1 MIKQESPSSNSS
13 DNNSPDSNPTL
24 PGSPEAPTDTSDHS
38 TPAGAPAGA
47 PANAPAGT
55 PPETIELRACWEDQV
70 GRLINRKMLHGLGPK
85 SVISILEK
93 VTFYLKKLR
102 WIAGLPPQK
111 KGRLRESIKKDYLKN
126 ITTYSA
132 WGRPDQCN
140 QLLCG
145 LNPKWTC
152 SQRHLPLH
160 RAPIQPETPPHREEE
175 IAVQKTSAH
184 SLFTQIS
191 TTGFGLG
198 STNPETKLDL
208 FHGTYQSS
216 LTTRQGV
223 FRHLCYIY
231 NCKPEDKGF
240 HWEERD
246 TGWGKQTFAIGRT
259 QRDWLN
265 NRDMVPRL
273 HPISPS
279 SPFYSLC
286 LQEAHKSSLGLN
298 PELAKLYLA
307 SLNVYL
313 PGANKQLKDFAAACT
328 ACNIRKAREG
338 RADTLTKSNHAG
350 PSGLITTLGT
360 ISQGMSVMQVDLT
373 GPLVY
378 KTHDYNDLKLWFLVC
393 VSSHWGQVKILPVK
407 SKTTADVTLALKTL
421 ALQTSTKFELLFS
434 DFGGE
439 FEPLQSSYS
448 PMQTNHTSEPVA
460 EKWFDGFKKEQAQ
473 LELAG
478 LGIFVRMG
486 GKRHEQMG
494 KVEGKIN
501 QIKRVLR
508 SLHLFS
514 PCAEPCDLFEIHY
527 LLALCE
533 HILHSRPI
541 LVSGNQIYS
550 ISTLRALTMEAGTMV
565 GDDDGLFVRGTA
577 AETKQKLDASCLR
590 MKSFKSMVTTAML
603 ANSLDT
609 LLDTVH
615 RRERV
620 KHGLP
625 VDQLSPGDVVFDSIG
640 FRETASICGN
650 ICRVLQMGASGN
662 HCLLSKAKIH
672 SVSREQVYPQ
682 VVISRPSNYLH
693 FICKGN
699 NDNVLIGENINFDIC
714 EYLPGHKEAPNAHLW
729 TLPPPSASGDPA
741 DPANPTP
748 MTTDINHTS
757 LQPAPAPAPRLRE
770 VADIHTFTKR
780 GRAVRKPKFFG
791 V

>member
-1 MIKQESPSSNSS
+1 M
-13 DNNSPDSNPTL
+13 
-24 PGSPEAPTDTSDHS
+24 
-38 TPAGAPAGA
+38 
-47 PANAPAGT
+47 
-55 PPETIELRACWEDQV
+55 
-70 GRLINRKMLHGLGPK
+70 
-85 SVISILEK
+85 
-93 VTFYLKKLR
+93 
-102 WIAGLPPQK
+102 
-111 KGRLRESIKKDYLKN
+111 
-126 ITTYSA
+126 
-132 WGRPDQCN
+132 
-140 QLLCG
+140 
-145 LNPKWTC
+145 
-152 SQRHLPLH
+152 
-160 RAPIQPETPPHREEE
+160 
-175 IAVQKTSAH
+175 
-184 SLFTQIS
+184 
-191 TTGFGLG
+191 
-198 STNPETKLDL
+198 
-208 FHGTYQSS
+208 
-216 LTTRQGV
+216 
-223 FRHLCYIY
+223 
-231 NCKPEDKGF
+231 
-240 HWEERD
+240 
-246 TGWGKQTFAIGRT
+246 
-259 QRDWLN
+259 
-265 NRDMVPRL
+265 
-273 HPISPS
+273 
-279 SPFYSLC
+279 
-286 LQEAHKSSLGLN
+286 
-298 PELAKLYLA
+298 
-307 SLNVYL
+307 
-313 PGANKQLKDFAAACT
+313 
-328 ACNIRKAREG
+328 
-338 RADTLTKSNHAG
+338 TKSNHAG

-373 GPLVY
+373 GPLIY

-590 MKSFKSMVTTAML
+590 MKNFKTMVTTAML

-609 LLDTVH
+609 MLDTVH

-625 VDQLSPGDVVFDSIG
+625 VDQLSPGDVVFDSVG

-662 HCLLSKAKIH
+662 HCLLGKA
-672 SVSREQVYPQ
+672 
-682 VVISRPSNYLH
+682 N
-693 FICKGN
+693 
-699 NDNVLIGENINFDIC
+699 
-714 EYLPGHKEAPNAHLW
+714 
-729 TLPPPSASGDPA
+729 
-741 DPANPTP
+741 
-748 MTTDINHTS
+748 M
-757 LQPAPAPAPRLRE
+757 
-770 VADIHTFTKR
+770 
-780 GRAVRKPKFFG
+780 
-791 V
+791 